1 MMETVW
7 RTTVREGYAVL
18 LIAETVRELPAEFA
32 RLCDFTVRQ
41 GQLLFRAAL
50 EREGERARAEYLAAE
65 DNRARARWRVRR
77 LRLEEVAAR
86 LDDAHLRVHCTVMLD
101 GDVLQTAE
109 WIWNTDEET
118 LLPPAQCRP
127 FRRRMANHAGLRQ
140 KINKFYVKN
149 RVTPLAKA
157 GEM

>member
-1 MMETVW
+1 MMETVG

-18 LIAETVRELPAEFA
+18 LIAETVWDLPAEAA
-32 RLCDFTVRQ
+32 RLCDFTARQ
-41 GQLLFRAAL
+41 GRLLLRMAL

-77 LRLEEVAAR
+77 LRLEEAAEQ
-86 LDDAHLRVHCTVMLD
+86 LDDIHLRVHCTLMLD

-109 WIWNTDEET
+109 WIWNTDEES

-127 FRRRMANHAGLRQ
+127 FRRKMAGHAGLRQ

-149 RVTPLAKA
+149 RIIPLAKA
-157 GEM
+157 GKM